1 MSSQCPLPLQSVE
14 SQEEAFWG
22 CGDAWKGEQGSS
34 VETGKEDGNP
44 PLLGGEQTELGL
56 RGQAL
61 TLALRILQCRVQEAW
76 S

>member
-1 MSSQCPLPLQSVE
+1 M
-14 SQEEAFWG
+14 EE
-22 CGDAWKGEQGSS
+22 
-34 VETGKEDGNP
+34 GKEDGNP

>member
-1 MSSQCPLPLQSVE
+1 ME
-14 SQEEAFWG
+14 
-22 CGDAWKGEQGSS
+22 K
-34 VETGKEDGNP
+34 GKEDGNP